1 MKPITL
7 LKLLLASV
15 LMLSFVS
22 CEKTSDQV
30 VETIDEVNIMLD
42 VDNVS
47 LETVNIRVRHDGA
60 ADLLWVYML
69 TPDLET
75 PAQTLL
81 EEKVADDIELTGEV
95 VVYNGQNKS
104 VFLSGLQAKF
114 YYRFICQAIDGV
126 TGKLYGEPAELQ
138 FRTRRDPAVFEVNDN
153 WSIERGER
161 SINPSDHMEYD
172 NFEISSSDEETYVV
186 LPIKVSD
193 FEFYYKNDMRSL
205 FEDYH
210 ADFGLEVGS
219 SQWRTIL
226 KSGDITWSE
235 QRLRSSQWI
244 VYMIGIDADGELS
257 GLYQEYRFTIEQE
270 VATDAYN
277 RWLGTWQ
284 VSDRNGR
291 DLFSISVIPSEN
303 NLWFYLAG
311 WEGDN
316 LYFDTADPAL
326 MIETFFNKETGK
338 MEFVSQY
345 VNTMIQDTETIDF
358 YFSGTF
364 YYGGNYVI
372 DLMNYKMAETSFSN
386 ADYTEARVDGLNL
399 VDPVR
404 GLNVPIQ
411 AVCYFYYRG
420 SQPSAISLEIPSL
433 PLSLKKIQ

>member
-81 EEKVADDIELTGEV
+81 EQKVADDIELTGEV

>member
-244 VYMIGIDADGELS
+244 VYMIGIDTDGELS

-270 VATDAYN
+270 VATDEYN

>member
-81 EEKVADDIELTGEV
+81 EKKVADDIELTGEV

-316 LYFDTADPAL
+316 LYFPTDDPAL

>member
-15 LMLSFVS
+15 LMLSFAS

-186 LPIKVSD
+186 LPIKESD

-316 LYFDTADPAL
+316 LYFPTDDPAL

-386 ADYTEARVDGLNL
+386 SDYTEARVDGLNL

>member
-1 MKPITL
+1 MKPTTF
-7 LKLLLASV
+7 LKLILASF
-15 LMLSFVS
+15 MFLSFAG
-22 CEKTSDQV
+22 CEKTQGPAIEV
-30 VETIDEVNIMLD
+30 ADEVKIMLD
-42 VDNVS
+42 VDDVS
-47 LETVNIRVRHDGA
+47 LESVNIRVRHDGA
-60 ADLLWVYML
+60 PDMLWVYLL

-75 PAQTLL
+75 PAQSLL
-81 EEKVADDIELTGEV
+81 ENKVADDIRLAGEI

-104 VFLSGLQAKF
+104 IFQSGLQPKF
-114 YYRFICQAIDGV
+114 HYRFICQAIDGI

-161 SINPSDHMEYD
+161 SVNPSDKMEYD
-172 NFEISSSDEETYVV
+172 NFEITSSDEESYVV

-193 FEFYYKNDMRSL
+193 FEFYYKNDMRAL
-205 FEDYH
+205 FEDFH
-210 ADFGLEVGS
+210 SDFGLEVGA
-219 SQWRTIL
+219 SQWKNVL
-226 KSGDITWSE
+226 KEGDITWSE
-235 QRLRSSQWI
+235 QRLRSSDWI
-244 VYMIGIDADGELS
+244 VYMIGIDDDGELS

-277 RWLGTWQ
+277 RWLGKWEI
-284 VSDRNGR
+284 SDKNGLK
-291 DLFSISVIPSEN
+291 LFDITVLPSEN

-311 WEGDN
+311 WEGNN

-326 MIETFFNKETGK
+326 MIETFFNKESGK

-345 VNTMIQDTETIDF
+345 VNTMVQDTEAIDF

-372 DLMNYKMAETSFSN
+372 DLVNYKMAETSFSN
-386 ADYTEARVDGLNL
+386 ADFTEARVDGLNL

>member
-60 ADLLWVYML
+60 ADMLWVYML